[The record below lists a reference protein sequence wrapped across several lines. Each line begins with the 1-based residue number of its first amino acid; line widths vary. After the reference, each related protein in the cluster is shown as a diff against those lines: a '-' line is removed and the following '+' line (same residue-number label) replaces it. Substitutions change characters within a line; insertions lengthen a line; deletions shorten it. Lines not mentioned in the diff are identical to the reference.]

1 MLKKNIFKF
10 FQSKENMSVENYDFK
25 QKYFQFFFIAKENL
39 LKCCKQIYHF

>member
-25 QKYFQFFFIAKENL
+25 QKYFQFFFYSKRKFVEML
-39 LKCCKQIYHF
+39 